1 MSQVI
6 CKLSTL
12 FPNSLEVG
20 NRFKNI
26 ISKYMIVFS
35 FQIVFP
41 KNSSKCGLGLTL
53 LEYGYVFF
61 FSVITAWYGK
71 KQKAITYRTNH
82 TNMVLYRTDNTYGFV
97 PYWYEVLL
105 NGNFEIWA

>member
-1 MSQVI
+1 MQTLFLGIYFAEKTRSIIVSLEFVCAMSQVI

-61 FSVITAWYGK
+61 FSVITA
-71 KQKAITYRTNH
+71 
-82 TNMVLYRTDNTYGFV
+82 
-97 PYWYEVLL
+97 
-105 NGNFEIWA
+105 